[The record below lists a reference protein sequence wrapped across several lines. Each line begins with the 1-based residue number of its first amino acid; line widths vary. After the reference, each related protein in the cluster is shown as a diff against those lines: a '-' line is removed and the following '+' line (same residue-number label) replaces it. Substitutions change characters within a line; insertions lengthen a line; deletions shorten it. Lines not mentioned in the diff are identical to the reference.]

1 MAGGKQTPRQKLI
14 GLMYLIFLAL
24 MALNVSVEVLDSF
37 PLIDR
42 GIQETNKNFE
52 MKVDM
57 IYDDFNAQVQNFSKE
72 HVSPYHEQALY
83 IRERADSLV
92 SYIMTNRT
100 LMISMQNNISFEE
113 ADTLDLI
120 DLRQKD
126 NYTRSTRFWLEE
138 GGASGGPGTRAYML
152 RGKIEAF
159 KFDID
164 SILESH
170 NQSVKLGLDTEGPF
184 YRQDTRIDWQT
195 YNFERVI
202 SVAVATNLSRMV
214 TEVRNAQFDAISMLY
229 DLIHAGQFRFDEVSA
244 RIVPESRVV
253 MQGGHFEADV
263 FVAAIDTRQDPQ
275 VFVDGIG
282 RIPVRDGVGRLR
294 LAASAPGSQ
303 TISGRIVVRSPAG
316 VETSHAFRT
325 QYTVESPMATVSPT
339 RMNVFY
345 AGLENPVSIA
355 AGGVPTENLVAEI
368 SAGGSLARQRDGSY
382 IVTVDPDVSEV
393 NITVRARVG
402 DRMETMAVTPFRI
415 LRTPDPTAYVSGQRG
430 GRIPRQLLTR
440 PQTIIEA
447 RMAEDFVFDLQY
459 EVARFQMHT
468 EVAGELRRERQD
480 NGNSLTNQMIAL
492 INNARS
498 GQTVTFTDIFTN
510 PGPDG
515 RERNL
520 GALSFTIE

>member
-42 GIQETNKNFE
+42 GIQETNRNFE

-57 IYDDFNAQVQNFSKE
+57 IYDDFNAQVQNFSEE
-72 HVSPYHEQALY
+72 HVFPYHGQALY
-83 IRERADSLV
+83 LQELADSLV

-100 LMISMQNNISFEE
+100 LMVAMLNNISPEE

-126 NYTRSTRFWLEE
+126 NYSRSTRFWMEE
-138 GGASGGPGTRAYML
+138 GGTSGGPGTRAYTL
-152 RGKIEAF
+152 RAKIENF
-159 KFDID
+159 KAEID
-164 SILESH
+164 SILALH
-170 NQSVKLGLDTEGPF
+170 NQNIALGLDTDGPF
-184 YRQDTRIDWQT
+184 YRGDSRIDWQT
-195 YNFERVI
+195 YNFDRVI

-214 TEVRNAQFDAISMLY
+214 TEIRNAQFDAISMLY

-244 RIVPESRVV
+244 RIVPESRIV
-253 MQGGHFEADV
+253 MQGGQFEADV
-263 FVAAIDTRQDPQ
+263 FIAAIDTRQDPQ

-282 RIPVRDGVGRLR
+282 RIPVSDGVGRLR
-294 LAASAPGSQ
+294 LAASTPGTQS
-303 TISGRIVVRSPAG
+303 INGRIVVRSPAG
-316 VETSHAFRT
+316 VETSHPFRT
-325 QYTVESPMATVSPT
+325 QYTVEAPMATVSPT

-345 AGLENPVSIA
+345 AGLDNPVSIA

-368 SAGGSLARQRDGSY
+368 SRGGTLTRQRDGSY
-382 IVTVDPDVSEV
+382 IVNVDPEVREV

-402 DRMETMAVTPFRI
+402 DRLETMAVTPFRV
-415 LRTPDPTAYVSGQRG
+415 LRTPSPTAYISGQRG

-440 PQTIIEA
+440 PQTIVEA

-459 EVARFQMHT
+459 EVARFQMQT
-468 EVAGELRRERQD
+468 EVAGELRRARQD
-480 NGNSLTNQMIAL
+480 NGNLLTNEMITL

-498 GQTVTFTDIFTN
+498 GQSITFTDIFTK

-515 RERNL
+515 DDRNL
-520 GALSFTIE
+520 GALSFIIE

>member
-42 GIQETNKNFE
+42 GIQETNQNFE

-57 IYDDFNAQVQNFSKE
+57 IYDDFNAQVQNFSEE
-72 HVSPYHEQALY
+72 HVFPYHDQALY
-83 IRERADSLV
+83 IKELADSMV

-100 LMISMQNNISFEE
+100 LMVSMLNNISFEE

-120 DLRQKD
+120 QLRQKD
-126 NYTRSTRFWLEE
+126 NYSRSTRFWMEE
-138 GGASGGPGTRAYML
+138 GGTSGGPGTRAYIL
-152 RGKIEAF
+152 KTKIEHF
-159 KFDID
+159 KNEID
-164 SILESH
+164 SILSTH

-184 YRQDTRIDWQT
+184 YRGDNRIDWQT
-195 YNFERVI
+195 YNFDRVI
-202 SVAVATNLSRMV
+202 SVAVATNLSRLI

-244 RIVPESRVV
+244 RIVPESRIV
-253 MQGGHFEADV
+253 MQGGQFEADI
-263 FVAAIDTRQDPQ
+263 FVAAIDTRQDPE
-275 VFVDGIG
+275 VFVEGIG

-294 LAASAPGSQ
+294 LAATSPGSQ
-303 TISGRIVVRSPAG
+303 SINGRITVRSPAG
-316 VETSHAFRT
+316 VETSHPFRT
-325 QYTVESPMATVSPT
+325 QYTVESPMATISPT

-355 AGGVPTENLVAEI
+355 AGGVPTENLVVEI
-368 SAGGSLARQRDGSY
+368 SEGGTLTRQRDGSY
-382 IVTVDPDVSEV
+382 TVTVEPDVREV
-393 NITVRARVG
+393 SITVRARIG
-402 DRMETMAVTPFRI
+402 DRMETMAVTPFRV
-415 LRTPDPTAYVSGQRG
+415 LRTPAPTAYIAGQRS

-447 RMAEDFVFDLQY
+447 RMAEDFVFDLRY
-459 EVARFQMHT
+459 EVAHFEMIT
-468 EVAGELRRERQD
+468 ERAGEIRRANQES
-480 NGNSLTNQMIAL
+480 GNTLTSEMVTL
-492 INNARS
+492 VNNARS
-498 GQTVTFTDIFTN
+498 GQSVTFTNIFTH

-515 RERNL
+515 EPRNL

>member
-42 GIQETNKNFE
+42 GIQETNQNFE

-57 IYDDFNAQVQNFSKE
+57 IYDDFNAQVQNFSEE
-72 HVSPYHEQALY
+72 HVFPYHGQALY
-83 IRERADSLV
+83 VKELADSMV
-92 SYIMTNRT
+92 SYVMTNRT
-100 LMISMQNNISFEE
+100 LMIAMLNNIDFEE

-126 NYTRSTRFWLEE
+126 NYSRSTRFWMEE
-138 GGASGGPGTRAYML
+138 GGYSGGTGTRAHTL
-152 RGKIEAF
+152 RTMIENF
-159 KFDID
+159 KSEID
-164 SILESH
+164 SILALH
-170 NQSVKLGLDTEGPF
+170 NQSVKLGLDTDGPF
-184 YRQDTRIDWQT
+184 DRGGSSVDWQT

-214 TEVRNAQFDAISMLY
+214 TEIRNAQFDAISMLY

-244 RIVPESRVV
+244 RIVPESRIV
-253 MQGGHFEADV
+253 MQGGQFEADV
-263 FVAAIDTRQDPQ
+263 FVAAIDTRQDPE

-282 RIPVRDGVGRLR
+282 RIPVSDGIGRLR
-294 LAASAPGSQ
+294 LAARSAG
-303 TISGRIVVRSPAG
+303 THTVNGRIVVRSPAG
-316 VETSHAFRT
+316 VETSHPFRT

-355 AGGVPTENLVAEI
+355 ASGVPSENLVPEI
-368 SAGGSLARQRDGSY
+368 SRGGTLTRQRDGSY
-382 IVTVDPDVSEV
+382 IVNVDPEVREV

-402 DRMETMAVTPFRI
+402 DRLETMAVTPFRV
-415 LRTPDPTAYVSGQRG
+415 LRNPDPTAYIAGQRS

-447 RMAEDFVFDLQY
+447 RMAEDFVFDLRY
-459 EVARFQMHT
+459 EVARFEMIT
-468 EVAGELRRERQD
+468 ERAGEIRRERQES
-480 NGNSLTNQMIAL
+480 GNTLTSEMVLL

-498 GQTVTFTDIFTN
+498 GQSVTFTDIITR

>member
-1 MAGGKQTPRQKLI
+1 MAGGKQTPRQRLI

-57 IYDDFNAQVQNFSKE
+57 IYDDFNAQIQNFSE
-72 HVSPYHEQALY
+72 DHVYPFHGQALY
-83 IRERADSLV
+83 IRELADTLV
-92 SYIMTNRT
+92 GFIMTNRT
-100 LMISMQNNISFEE
+100 LMIAELNNISFEE

-126 NYTRSTRFWLEE
+126 NYSRSTRFWMEE
-138 GGASGGPGTRAYML
+138 GGTAGGPGTRAFIL
-152 RGKIEAF
+152 KEKIEHL
-159 KFDID
+159 KNEID
-164 SILESH
+164 SILASH
-170 NQSVKLGLDTEGPF
+170 NQSIELGLDTEGPF

-195 YNFERVI
+195 YNFDRVI
-202 SVAVATNLSRMV
+202 SVAVATNMSRMV
-214 TEVRNAQFDAISMLY
+214 TEIRNAQFDAISMLY

-244 RIVPESRVV
+244 RIVPESKIV
-253 MQGGHFEADV
+253 MQGGRFEADV

-275 VFVDGIG
+275 VYVDGIG
-282 RIPVRDGVGRLR
+282 RIPVSDGVGRLR
-294 LAASAPGSQ
+294 LAASSPG
-303 TISGRIVVRSPAG
+303 THTVNGRIVVRSPAG
-316 VETSHAFRT
+316 VETSHPFRT
-325 QYTVESPMATVSPT
+325 QYTVESPMATVSPM

-345 AGLENPVSIA
+345 AGLDNPVSIA
-355 AGGVPTENLVAEI
+355 AGGVPTENLVPEI
-368 SAGGSLARQRDGSY
+368 SAGGTLTRRSDGTY
-382 IVTVDPDVSEV
+382 LVTVDPDVREV

-402 DRMETMAVTPFRI
+402 DRLETMAVTPFRV
-415 LRTPDPTAYVSGQRG
+415 LRTPDPTAYIAGQRS

-447 RMAEDFVFDLQY
+447 RMADDFVFDLRY
-459 EVARFQMHT
+459 EVARFEMLT
-468 EVAGELRRERQD
+468 ERAGEIRRERQE
-480 NGNSLTNQMIAL
+480 NGNTLTSEMISLIS
-492 INNARS
+492 NARS
-498 GQTVTFTDIFTN
+498 GQSVTFTDIITR